1 VIGFDPDTH
10 EATLVSLH
18 PVVRLE
24 DVLEN
29 TGFRLHVPRNLPQ
42 TPLPNS
48 EEIRLL
54 REEIDPNNMY
64 LGASL

>member
-18 PVVRLE
+18 PVARLE
-24 DVLEN
+24 EVVEN
-29 TGFRLHVPRNLPQ
+29 TGFRLHVPKNLPS

-54 REEIDPNNMY
+54 REEIDPTNMY